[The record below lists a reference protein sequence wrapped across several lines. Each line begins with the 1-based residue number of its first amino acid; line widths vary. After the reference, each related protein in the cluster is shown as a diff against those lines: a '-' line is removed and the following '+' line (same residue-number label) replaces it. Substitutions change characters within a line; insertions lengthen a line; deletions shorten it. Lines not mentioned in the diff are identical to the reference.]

1 MKNTTIQVLKSF
13 GLRLWMILTRS
24 IILIALIYAY
34 YSAPHPLYLIGAI
47 ISLPLLGVALYRFGE
62 TLRLY
67 FKIAQD
73 FNHFKEWKVKNYNK
87 NYLKKVAP
95 VLIGIALIFSSCKKE
110 PEPEPT
116 FNIVGAWSYN
126 GFTNMRFSEIGY
138 LNEDWRYT
146 FQKLTHPHYYIT
158 MTRGTMRDQMIIKV
172 LSADEFEIVNGFQ
185 RYQRV
190 K

>member
-47 ISLPLLGVALYRFGE
+47 VSLPLLGVALYRFGE

-73 FNHFKEWKVKNYNK
+73 IDHFEKMQVKEDNK
-87 NYLKKVAP
+87 TYLKKVVP
-95 VLIGIALIFSSCKKE
+95 VLIGIALMFSSCKKE

-126 GFTNMRFSEIGY
+126 GFTNMRFNEIGY
-138 LNEDWRYT
+138 VNGNIRYT
-146 FQKLTHPHYYIT
+146 FQKLTHPHYLIT
-158 MTRGTMRDQMIIKV
+158 MTFNSTLDKMVIKV
-172 LSADEFEIVNGFQ
+172 ITADEFEIVNGFQ